1 MPERH
6 PLDVELPPA
15 PRPVVALPHILRSRR
30 MLRLLGAFLTLLLLG
45 FAFVERTS
53 LARLRDQGHEATGT
67 LTRLGSV
74 PAGGSRRIEAA
85 WTFEVQG
92 RRYEGAGTLPHAAA
106 RDLRTGDPIAI
117 IHSPSDPTVHR
128 PAPVDDALI
137 RAEITPILVTA
148 GILAALLGGLI
159 VFTERRNRRFL
170 GLLRNG
176 ATAVATVSEIMRG
189 NILLGSGVIAFYA
202 FDAAPGRPIRGRSRV
217 PGKSPSEWRPGDELT
232 VLFDP
237 ADPDRNLPALT
248 ALSAAW
254 IDAPDG
260 ETGASVPSPN

>member
-6 PLDVELPPA
+6 PLDIELPPV
-15 PRPVVALPHILRSRR
+15 PRSVVALPHILRSRR

-53 LARLRDQGHEATGT
+53 LARLRDAGHEATGT
-67 LTRLGSV
+67 LTRLGPV
-74 PAGGSRRIEAA
+74 PAGGSRRVEAA

-92 RRYEGAGTLPHAAA
+92 RRYEGSGSLPPSAA
-106 RDLRTGDPIAI
+106 RDLRPGAPIAI

-159 VFTERRNRRFL
+159 VFTERRHRRFL
-170 GLLRNG
+170 AILRNG
-176 ATAVATVSEIMRG
+176 STAEATVSEIMRG
-189 NILLGSGVIAFYA
+189 NILLGSGVIAFYS

-217 PGKSPSEWRPGDELT
+217 PGKSPTEWQAGDVLT
-232 VLFDP
+232 ILFDP

-254 IDAPDG
+254 IDEPDG
-260 ETGASVPSPN
+260 EANMSASTPG